1 MSTLSPKSSH
11 QLLRGQKRSDAQG
24 DGDRSSG
31 PAPPLP
37 IVDRNYTSQDL
48 QDQLVYTDQV
58 LRNSKRRLS
67 PIEARALK
75 LYEDTCARLLDL
87 EQGEVG
93 EGRGKELEAMKNEW
107 KSTLCMYEQS
117 MQYTACLIATRSS
130 DAQELQ
136 DQLIML
142 QKAAFYS

>member
-1 MSTLSPKSSH
+1 M
-11 QLLRGQKRSDAQG
+11 
-24 DGDRSSG
+24 
-31 PAPPLP
+31 
-37 IVDRNYTSQDL
+37 
-48 QDQLVYTDQV
+48 

-67 PIEARALK
+67 PIGARALK
-75 LYEDTCARLLDL
+75 LYEDTCARLIDL

-93 EGRGKELEAMKNEW
+93 EGRGKELEVMRNEW
-107 KSTLCMYEQS
+107 KSTLYMYEQP